1 MKRLLAA
8 LFIAAAAL
16 LAITGTAL
24 AHAKVDHCLPA
35 TGGTNATAPTEV
47 RCWFTEELDTK
58 QSTLTVTNSKN
69 ERVDNGDAKVD
80 LNDKDHVQLFAT
92 LKPSLPQDVYKVSWH
107 AITPNDLGISDG
119 EFYFG
124 IGTVTVPQNDPNTLA
139 PAPVS
144 PTSSSA
150 NTVPDTTRTYI
161 TAGLVLAAAA
171 GIAYVARAVIK

>member
-1 MKRLLAA
+1 
-8 LFIAAAAL
+8 
-16 LAITGTAL
+16 L

-35 TGGTNATAPTEV
+35 TGGTSASAPTEA

-107 AITPNDLGISDG
+107 AVTPGDLGITDG

-139 PAPVS
+139 PAAATNPGS
-144 PTSSSA
+144 

-161 TAGLVLAAAA
+161 AAALVLAAAA
-171 GIAYVARAVIK
+171 GIAYVARRVIR

>member
-8 LFIAAAAL
+8 MLIAATTL
-16 LAITGTAL
+16 IAITSTAL
-24 AHAKVDHCLPA
+24 AHAKLDKCQPV
-35 TGGTNATAPTEV
+35 TGSTNATAPTEV
-47 RCWFTEELDTK
+47 RCWFTEELDVK
-58 QSTLTVTNSKN
+58 QSTLLVTNSKD

-107 AITPNDLGISDG
+107 AFTPGDLGITDG

-139 PAPVS
+139 PAAATS
-144 PTSSSA
+144 PGS

-161 TAGLVLAAAA
+161 TAALVLAAAA
-171 GIAYVARAVIK
+171 GIAYVAKMVIR

>member
-8 LFIAAAAL
+8 MLIAAAAL
-16 LAITGTAL
+16 IAITSTAL
-24 AHAKVDHCLPA
+24 AHAKLDRCLPA
-35 TGGTNATAPTEV
+35 TGATNATAPTEV

-58 QSTLTVTNSKN
+58 QSTLSVTNSKN

-107 AITPNDLGISDG
+107 AFTSNDNAATDG

-139 PAPVS
+139 PAPV
-144 PTSSSA
+144 PA
-150 NTVPDTTRTYI
+150 AQPAGNTVPDPTRTYL
-161 TAGLVLAAAA
+161 TAALVLAVAA
-171 GIAYVARAVIK
+171 GIAYVARMVIR